1 MVCLILNIVL
11 MVTYILFIYY
21 TTKKRK
27 SIDNNNDYSFISSYP
42 KFYYKFGFVFLAIT
56 LALHILSIV
65 FYAINNYSTMWI
77 LFAIG
82 SSFGLIV
89 IIYYFIN
96 MCFIL

>member
-11 MVTYILFIYY
+11 IIAYILFICY

-27 SIDNNNDYSFISSYP
+27 ALDNSNDYTFISSYP

-56 LALHILSIV
+56 LILHILSIV
-65 FYAINNYSTMWI
+65 FYAINHYDTMWI

-89 IIYYFIN
+89 
-96 MCFIL
+96 